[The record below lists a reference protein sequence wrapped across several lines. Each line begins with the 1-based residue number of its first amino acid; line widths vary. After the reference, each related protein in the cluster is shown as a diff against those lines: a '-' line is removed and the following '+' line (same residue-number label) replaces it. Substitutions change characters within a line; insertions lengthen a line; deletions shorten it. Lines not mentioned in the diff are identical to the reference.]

1 MNFAGGCHCGRIEIE
16 FETAIEPSQM
26 DVRAC
31 QCSFCRKH
39 NSLAISDP
47 NGRVVIR
54 IAGAEAQSS
63 YEFGLRTAAYI
74 VCGRCGVYVAA
85 VTRQESSRAIVVLN
99 SLRDRERF
107 AQSAR
112 PVYYDNESRE
122 ERLAR
127 RQRTWTPATIAV
139 VA

>member
-1 MNFAGGCHCGRIEIE
+1 MNFTGGCHCGRIEID

-31 QCSFCRKH
+31 QCGFCRKH
-39 NSLAISDP
+39 NSLAVSDP
-47 NGRVVIR
+47 NGQIVIR

-85 VTRQESSRAIVVLN
+85 ATLQAPRRAIVVLS
-99 SLRDRERF
+99 SLRNRERF
-107 AQSAR
+107 AQPAR
-112 PVYYDNESRE
+112 PVYYDNENRE

-127 RQRTWTPATIAV
+127 RQRTWTPATIAL